1 MATHQAGPE
10 NLESLLQ
17 STVQPG
23 DTVEL
28 RGEFTKPIK
37 LQVSRVT
44 LRPAD
49 LNAPPTIKST
59 IRLAQPEQKV
69 LGLKVVPGASA
80 AAIEVAAPGCEVGW
94 CEITGFAARGIVIG
108 KTGTGAHVHHNWV
121 HDQAALT
128 GAAVAGI
135 IAGTG
140 RGTSATPIQA
150 LIEFNRLEKLKAFQ
164 AIEFKSSRNKARGN
178 TVIGAEIVMRHG
190 NDNRTEGNWVKD
202 GLIGLCGERPVSAF
216 DHVFGETAS
225 RGPSG
230 IALRAGTIDSSTPQ
244 AGQYIPA
251 RDAIVC
257 DTSSDIIDGWV
268 KGNGVR
274 WTEPPVNSG
283 SARHTG
289 TVKDAKCPGGVS
301 PANVQN
307 SAAPAPR
314 ELTADEV
321 GPKGLRNGGQPSG
334 FHRFSPNE
342 TLADLMA
349 LGESALALERA
360 RAASGDLD
368 EKVRDIRQADNSA
381 ARKQAEDKALAGL
394 KMLRDVVKGVAGT
407 VGGLTHTGVAA
418 VAEIAQ
424 ALTSAHQASG
434 NLDNR
439 FRDIRQAAPG
449 AARKDAENRALA
461 GLKALR
467 GVVKDTAVRLR
478 ALEPDDGDE
487 DEDDDQE

>member
-1 MATHQAGPE
+1 MNPSPYRRGSFSGWGCRGVIHYGYPPSWTREP
-10 NLESLLQ
+10 ESLLQ

-150 LIEFNRLEKLKAFQ
+150 LIESNRLEKLKAFQ

-216 DHVFGETAS
+216 DHVFGQTAS

-230 IALRAGTIDSSTPQ
+230 SRSGRAPSTPAHRRRVSTSRPVTQ
-244 AGQYIPA
+244 SSATPAATSSMAGSRATASAGRSHRSTAAPPAIPA
-251 RDAIVC
+251 R
-257 DTSSDIIDGWV
+257 
-268 KGNGVR
+268 
-274 WTEPPVNSG
+274 
-283 SARHTG
+283 
-289 TVKDAKCPGGVS
+289 
-301 PANVQN
+301 
-307 SAAPAPR
+307 
-314 ELTADEV
+314 
-321 GPKGLRNGGQPSG
+321 
-334 FHRFSPNE
+334 
-342 TLADLMA
+342 
-349 LGESALALERA
+349 
-360 RAASGDLD
+360 
-368 EKVRDIRQADNSA
+368 
-381 ARKQAEDKALAGL
+381 
-394 KMLRDVVKGVAGT
+394 
-407 VGGLTHTGVAA
+407 
-418 VAEIAQ
+418 
-424 ALTSAHQASG
+424 
-434 NLDNR
+434 
-439 FRDIRQAAPG
+439 
-449 AARKDAENRALA
+449 
-461 GLKALR
+461 
-467 GVVKDTAVRLR
+467 
-478 ALEPDDGDE
+478 
-487 DEDDDQE
+487 

>member
-44 LRPAD
+44 LRSAD

-69 LGLKVVPGASA
+69 LGLKVVPGASP

-108 KTGTGAHVHHNWV
+108 KTGIGAHVHHNWV

-150 LIEFNRLEKLKAFQ
+150 LIESNRLEKLKAFQ

-216 DHVFGETAS
+216 DQVFGE
-225 RGPSG
+225 RGNSWAVRHRAQGRHHRLQHAAGGSVRPG
-230 IALRAGTIDSSTPQ
+230 PRRDRLRHRQRHHRRLGQGQRRPLDGTTRQQRLRPPYRR
-244 AGQYIPA
+244 GQG
-251 RDAIVC
+251 R
-257 DTSSDIIDGWV
+257 
-268 KGNGVR
+268 
-274 WTEPPVNSG
+274 
-283 SARHTG
+283 
-289 TVKDAKCPGGVS
+289 
-301 PANVQN
+301 Q
-307 SAAPAPR
+307 APR
-314 ELTADEV
+314 RSEC
-321 GPKGLRNGGQPSG
+321 S
-334 FHRFSPNE
+334 
-342 TLADLMA
+342 
-349 LGESALALERA
+349 ERA
-360 RAASGDLD
+360 ELG
-368 EKVRDIRQADNSA
+368 
-381 ARKQAEDKALAGL
+381 
-394 KMLRDVVKGVAGT
+394 
-407 VGGLTHTGVAA
+407 
-418 VAEIAQ
+418 
-424 ALTSAHQASG
+424 
-434 NLDNR
+434 
-439 FRDIRQAAPG
+439 
-449 AARKDAENRALA
+449 
-461 GLKALR
+461 
-467 GVVKDTAVRLR
+467 
-478 ALEPDDGDE
+478 
-487 DEDDDQE
+487 